1 MRDVFAEEVL
11 EKILRGENVKYDQVN
26 IKGVLNLAEVNL
38 PMDKNEK
45 IIVKSE
51 ISIENSKI
59 DEDIDFRNAVFHNPF
74 RISGTIIGG
83 DSIFSGTCF
92 CKEVYVVRSQFNGQA
107 YFAGATFIRK
117 AVFPWARFGKSTS
130 FSNSTFKHDA
140 QFDDA
145 EFSLDVNFETARF
158 SEFAYFIRAKF
169 NADANFRG
177 TKFERNA
184 EFKEAEFHLDANFTN
199 VVINGI
205 VNFNKSQFY
214 NRIYV
219 PWDSIKSHLAYDG
232 STYLS
237 LVKNYNNLEN
247 FDDADKCYYQYRK
260 LRRKRLP
267 FQKRISDYIPFLALG
282 YGVHPEY
289 PLIIGV
295 FIIIISAIIYSL
307 GGPAYSPLNA
317 TILSVAIFATQTRME
332 SFAGLNYVLSII
344 EGILGVFLTACFIV
358 SLAKKTL
365 R

>member
-1 MRDVFAEEVL
+1 MRDVFAEEIL
-11 EKILRGENVKYDQVN
+11 GKIRQGENVKYDKVN

-38 PMDKNEK
+38 SMDKNEK
-45 IIVKSE
+45 VIVKSE

-59 DEDIDFRNAVFHNPF
+59 EGDIDFRNAVFHNPF
-74 RISGTIIGG
+74 RISGTIIDG

-92 CKEVYVVRSQFNGQA
+92 CKEIYAMRSQFNGQA
-107 YFAGATFIRK
+107 SFAGATFIRRV
-117 AVFPWARFGKSTS
+117 VFLWARFGKSTS
-130 FSNSTFKHDA
+130 FSNSTFKNDA

-145 EFSLDVNFETARF
+145 EFSLDVNFEAARF

-169 NADANFRG
+169 NGDANFRG
-177 TKFERNA
+177 AKFERNA

-199 VVINGI
+199 AVINGI
-205 VNFNKSQFY
+205 ANFNKSQFN

-219 PWDSIKSHLAYDG
+219 PWDSIKNHLAYDG

-237 LVKNYNNLEN
+237 LVKNYNNLEK
-247 FDDADKCYYQYRK
+247 FDDADECYYQYRK
-260 LRRKRLP
+260 LRQKKLP
-267 FQKRISDYIPFLALG
+267 FQQRISDSIPFLALG

-289 PLIIGV
+289 PLIIGLV
-295 FIIIISAIIYSL
+295 IITIFAIIYSL
-307 GGPAYSPLNA
+307 GESAYSPQNA

-332 SFAGLNYVLSII
+332 SFTGLIYVLSII
-344 EGILGVFLTACFIV
+344 EGILGVFLMACFIV